1 MNAGHSYNWEHGWRI
16 VFDFPNNLSSNH
28 ARMRPSE
35 MPVEIF
41 GCSPPNSI
49 GLLVQIQRHRVQ
61 LHRRQLNQHRAEV
74 VGKVGGGL
82 LQWPSARLLPLM
94 EISPTW

>member
-1 MNAGHSYNWEHGWRI
+1 
-16 VFDFPNNLSSNH
+16 
-28 ARMRPSE
+28 